1 MSSGFSL
8 CAAGDVSFFGDRAD
22 APMMEVFSS
31 VAPIFKGVDLSVI
44 NLENPLISS
53 EKGQAVKGKC
63 TLRGSVGWA
72 DIMKQSGINLVSL
85 ANNHMMDYG
94 SDGLFSTMDALENVG
109 LPYLG
114 AGRNKE
120 EAERPF
126 FTELN
131 GCKIAI
137 IARSSVV
144 VASKCYAGDQEPGV
158 AFFDATETL
167 NTIRECKKKSDCVI
181 VILHWGIEQYEYP
194 TPDQRRLATVLV
206 RAGADMI
213 LGHHPHVLQ
222 GIETREGGFVSYSMG
237 NFLFDEFNWSFI
249 NREGKPQQNRF
260 KLADNNRK
268 SGLLIVHS
276 SGKNHNHQFIPTR
289 IEADGLITKDEN
301 PLRIAEFKKLCS
313 RLNIP
318 FYDMIWK
325 LYSLKMEWG
334 LRVKPIVGDLNWTR
348 IKKIRPGHVRQL
360 AATLKRSLKITSEK
374 STNPYE

>member
-1 MSSGFSL
+1 M
-8 CAAGDVSFFGDRAD
+8 
-22 APMMEVFSS
+22 
-31 VAPIFKGVDLSVI
+31 
-44 NLENPLISS
+44 
-53 EKGQAVKGKC
+53 
-63 TLRGSVGWA
+63 
-72 DIMKQSGINLVSL
+72 
-85 ANNHMMDYG
+85 
-94 SDGLFSTMDALENVG
+94 
-109 LPYLG
+109 
-114 AGRNKE
+114 
-120 EAERPF
+120 
-126 FTELN
+126 
-131 GCKIAI
+131 
-137 IARSSVV
+137 
-144 VASKCYAGDQEPGV
+144 
-158 AFFDATETL
+158 
-167 NTIRECKKKSDCVI
+167 I

-237 NFLFDEFNWSFI
+237 NFLFDEFDWSFI

-260 KLADNNRK
+260 KLSDNNRK

-289 IEADGLITKDEN
+289 IEADGLINQDEN
-301 PLRIAEFKKLCS
+301 PLRITEFKKLCS